1 MATLTILYRYAD
13 DMSRQ
18 YPDLANQIRVS
29 FESIL
34 EQFDTSIE
42 WNNGLSEDDIID
54 CHKAIAEIVRQYLK
68 GTTPFTKS
76 EELKL
81 TILNNF
87 IDYLFHDENERRE
100 HYDIAVDYIRED
112 HVNELAEIFGET
124 ED

>member
-1 MATLTILYRYAD
+1 MATLTNLYRYAD

-34 EQFDTSIE
+34 EQFDTCIE

-68 GTTPFTKS
+68 DTTPFTKS

-100 HYDIAVDYIRED
+100 HYAIAVDYIRED